1 MNLSFLTR
9 EEISLFPVTR
19 IQKGE
24 TGLTT
29 EEVEEEK
36 IKKIAELRT
45 RLEER
50 VTKMEKELE
59 QWQALLDFVNATL
72 LKEGFKKAEIVKPPP
87 PPTMPPPAEEAAP
100 PEAPTVQPP
109 VSEYEQA
116 IPLKT
121 VTGDL
126 LANLYVSEDSMRVVL
141 AEDKQ
146 FDINTPPLRTF
157 LLERVLVKM
166 QEKDREAVSEGE
178 IPPDKILAYNI
189 AREGDILREI
199 TVRNI
204 QPDRSRELKSTIKWT
219 LEKMYEKMK
228 AA

>member
-1 MNLSFLTR
+1 
-9 EEISLFPVTR
+9 
-19 IQKGE
+19 
-24 TGLTT
+24 
-29 EEVEEEK
+29 
-36 IKKIAELRT
+36 
-45 RLEER
+45 
-50 VTKMEKELE
+50 MEKELE
-59 QWQALLDFVNATL
+59 QWRALLDFVNATL
-72 LKEGFKKAEIVKPPP
+72 LKEGFKKAEIVKPSPP
-87 PPTMPPPAEEAAP
+87 LKMPQPAEEVVP

-109 VSEYEQA
+109 VSEHEQA

-146 FDINTPPLRTF
+146 FDINTPPFRAF

-166 QEKDREAVSEGE
+166 QEKDREAASDGE

-189 AREGDILREI
+189 SREGDIIREI
-199 TVRNI
+199 TIRNI

-219 LEKMYEKMK
+219 LEKMYEKTK
-228 AA
+228 TSPE

>member
-1 MNLSFLTR
+1 MTSEN
-9 EEISLFPVTR
+9 VDD
-19 IQKGE
+19 
-24 TGLTT
+24 
-29 EEVEEEK
+29 EK

-45 RLEER
+45 LLEER

-59 QWQALLDFVNATL
+59 QWQALLDFVNTTL
-72 LKEGFKKAEIVKPPP
+72 IKEGFKKAEIVKAP
-87 PPTMPPPAEEAAP
+87 PPTMPQPAEEAAP
-100 PEAPTVQPP
+100 PEALTVQPP
-109 VSEYEQA
+109 VLEYGKA

-146 FDINTPPLRTF
+146 FDINTPPFRTF

-166 QEKDREAVSEGE
+166 QEKDREAASEGE

-189 AREGDILREI
+189 DREGDILREI
-199 TVRNI
+199 TIRNI
-204 QPDRSRELKSTIKWT
+204 QPDRSRELKSTVKWT
-219 LEKMYEKMK
+219 LEKMYEKIK
-228 AA
+228 TAA

>member
-1 MNLSFLTR
+1 M
-9 EEISLFPVTR
+9 
-19 IQKGE
+19 
-24 TGLTT
+24 TT
-29 EEVEEEK
+29 EKVEEEK

-45 RLEER
+45 LLEER

-59 QWQALLDFVNATL
+59 QWRALLDFVNATL
-72 LKEGFKKAEIVKPPP
+72 LKVGFKKAEIVKPPP
-87 PPTMPPPAEEAAP
+87 PSTMPQPAEEVAP

-109 VSEYEQA
+109 VLEYEQA

-126 LANLYVSEDSMRVVL
+126 LANLYVSEDSMRIVL

-146 FDINTPPLRTF
+146 FDINTPPFRTF

-166 QEKDREAVSEGE
+166 QEKDREAASEGE
-178 IPPDKILAYNI
+178 IPPDKILSYNI
-189 AREGDILREI
+189 VREGDILREI
-199 TVRNI
+199 TIRNV

-219 LEKMYEKMK
+219 LEKMYEKTK
-228 AA
+228 ATAQ